1 MKITYLLT
9 LLRSLTS
16 VWRTLAVELSVYYTL
31 RFLIGI
37 QGISEV
43 DTGNNSIYLDK
54 EVIIVYDLIFMH
66 ANNTLLVLLF

>member
-1 MKITYLLT
+1 M
-9 LLRSLTS
+9 
-16 VWRTLAVELSVYYTL
+16 VELSVYYTL

-66 ANNTLLVLLF
+66 ANNTASSTILNLDVVCYDVET